1 MTAKEFLEERPL
13 RVGRETPQEPDSLL
27 SLYCKPMQGIPVE
40 TKKSSLGRHLGSAHT
55 WRHGG
60 FFLPLCPLLLS
71 AETLRQELEREKMMK
86 RLLMTELWHS
96 TLAAWRWH
104 GAFVRFLSSG
114 SVVCSLRHDIQMCA
128 LFAQVSRVSGS
139 QLPAWLCW
147 KSYFTSPEHESFFY
161 CSMQWRQGLIGSF

>member
-1 MTAKEFLEERPL
+1 MNPFPDPFTTGPQFPADFRENKLQCCPGQSSPLIPTVTLRPL
-13 RVGRETPQEPDSLL
+13 TETVATVQTIYTSRKPVSLA
-27 SLYCKPMQGIPVE
+27 
-40 TKKSSLGRHLGSAHT
+40 T
-55 WRHGG
+55 
-60 FFLPLCPLLLS
+60 S

-139 QLPAWLCW
+139 QLPAWLRW